1 MIMANIS
8 SIHIC
13 ALKTS
18 AMLHNERRKEM
29 AHVRSDLTR
38 FNEKWENPVF
48 EGKSIE
54 NIRKDIEEKY
64 YKTVHQ
70 RMQKK
75 SVPLREG
82 VVNIKESTTLE
93 ELRNLAER
101 LQQDFGIKTISI
113 HTHRDEGHEENGQ
126 WRPNLHAHL
135 IFDWT
140 NEQGKSLSLK
150 AHDMARMQTIVAEVL
165 HMERGKSSD
174 VKHLNAIQYKNK
186 MQEEENKLLLDA
198 ADQLRKD
205 IEKLKISRKGKQAL
219 SEHLDSITKY
229 FGKSDIRK
237 QYESSQIEI
246 EQLKTQLEELQTKVD
261 RIRQDLERRTKERN
275 EAQEMARKM
284 CDERN
289 TYAKELEK
297 QRKRAEKA
305 EGQTRELHRQLYPWR
320 YNLPDVVDISH
331 SKIDCHGGRHWLHVT
346 IEGHDRYLT
355 KAITEHE
362 AALYQ
367 NDQITLAELIGK
379 YFTDEIDWA
388 CCRRWRRMQGAA
400 LEKEFLKAENTMFY
414 QLPHILFPQRLLLA
428 PGGSRDGKNL
438 NLRHKSREEI
448 IREMIDEGYDM
459 KLS

>member
-1 MIMANIS
+1 MANIS

-29 AHVRSDLTR
+29 SHVRSDLTR
-38 FNEKWENPVF
+38 LNEKWENPLY

-64 YKTVHQ
+64 YRSVHQ

-82 VVNIKESTTLE
+82 VVNIKEGTTLE
-93 ELRNLAER
+93 DLRHLAER

-113 HTHRDEGHEENGQ
+113 HTHRDEGHEEKGQ
-126 WRPNLHAHL
+126 WVSNLHAHL

-140 NEQGKSLSLK
+140 NGQGKSLSLK
-150 AHDMARMQTIVAEVL
+150 AHDMARMQTVVAEAL
-165 HMERGKSSD
+165 NMERGKSSD

-186 MQEEENKLLLDA
+186 VQEEENKQLLDA
-198 ADQLRKD
+198 AEQLRND
-205 IEKLKISRKGKQAL
+205 IKKLNISRKGKEAL
-219 SEHLDSITKY
+219 SERLDAITKY

-237 QYESSQIEI
+237 QYESSQVENA
-246 EQLKTQLEELQTKVD
+246 QLKAQLKDLQTKVE
-261 RIRQDLERRTKERN
+261 RIQQDLERRTKERN
-275 EAQEMARKM
+275 EALEKAMKM
-284 CDERN
+284 RDERN
-289 TYAKELEK
+289 SCANESER
-297 QRKRAEKA
+297 QRQRAEKA
-305 EGQTRELHRQLYPWR
+305 EGKTRELHRQLYPWR
-320 YNLPDVVDISH
+320 YNLPDVVDLTRCKVDS
-331 SKIDCHGGRHWLHVT
+331 HGGRHWLHIM
-346 IEGHDRYLT
+346 IEGHNRYLT

-362 AALYQ
+362 AALYR

-379 YFTDEIDWA
+379 YFTDEIDHA
-388 CCRRWRRMQGAA
+388 CCRRWQGMQGVA

-414 QLPHILFPQRLLLA
+414 QLPHIIFPQRLLMA
-428 PGGSRDGKNL
+428 PGGSRDGENFNL
-438 NLRHKSREEI
+438 CHKSREEI

>member
-1 MIMANIS
+1 MANIS

-29 AHVRSDLTR
+29 AHVKSNLTR
-38 FNEKWENPVF
+38 FNEKWENPLYD
-48 EGKSIE
+48 GKSIE
-54 NIRKDIEEKY
+54 KIRKDIEEKY
-64 YKTVHQ
+64 YKHVHQ
-70 RMQKK
+70 HMQKK

-126 WRPNLHAHL
+126 WVPNLHAHL

-140 NEQGKSLSLK
+140 NEQGKSLCLK
-150 AHDMARMQTIVAEVL
+150 AHDMAHLQTIAAEVL

-174 VKHLNAIQYKNK
+174 VKHLSAIQYKNK
-186 MQEEENKLLLDA
+186 MQEEENRLLLDA
-198 ADQLRKD
+198 AEQLRKD
-205 IEKLKISRKGKQAL
+205 IEKLKISRKGKQTL

-246 EQLKTQLEELQTKVD
+246 EQLKAQLEELQTKVE
-261 RIRQDLERRTKERN
+261 RIQQDLERRTKERN
-275 EAQEMARKM
+275 EAQKM
-284 CDERN
+284 VRRVCDERN
-289 TYAKELEK
+289 TYARELEK
-297 QRKRAEKA
+297 QRQCADKA
-305 EGQTRELHRQLYPWR
+305 ESKARELHRLLYPWR
-320 YNLPDVVDISH
+320 YNLPDVVDLTR
-331 SKIDCHGGRHWLHVT
+331 SKVDSHGGRHWLH
-346 IEGHDRYLT
+346 IMMEGHNRYLT

-362 AALYQ
+362 AALYR

-379 YFTDEIDWA
+379 YFTDEIDQA
-388 CCRRWRRMQGAA
+388 CCRRWQRMQGAA
-400 LEKEFLKAENTMFY
+400 LEKEFLKVENTMFY
-414 QLPHILFPQRLLLA
+414 QLPHILFPQRLLMV
-428 PGGSRDGKNL
+428 PGGSRDGENFNL
-438 NLRHKSREEI
+438 CHKSREEI

>member
-1 MIMANIS
+1 MANIS

-29 AHVRSDLTR
+29 SHVRSDLTR
-38 FNEKWENPVF
+38 LNEKWENPLY

-64 YKTVHQ
+64 YRSVHQ

-82 VVNIKESTTLE
+82 VVNIKEGTTLE
-93 ELRNLAER
+93 DLRHLAER

-113 HTHRDEGHEENGQ
+113 HTHRDEGHEEKGQ
-126 WRPNLHAHL
+126 WMPNLHAHL

-140 NEQGKSLSLK
+140 NGQGKSLSLK
-150 AHDMARMQTIVAEVL
+150 AHDMARMQTVVAEAL
-165 HMERGKSSD
+165 NMERGKSSD

-186 MQEEENKLLLDA
+186 VQEEENKQLLDA
-198 ADQLRKD
+198 AEQLRND
-205 IEKLKISRKGKQAL
+205 IKKLNISRKGKEAL
-219 SEHLDSITKY
+219 SERLDAITKY

-237 QYESSQIEI
+237 QYESSQVENA
-246 EQLKTQLEELQTKVD
+246 QLKAQLNDLQTKVE
-261 RIRQDLERRTKERN
+261 RIQQDLERRTKERN
-275 EAQEMARKM
+275 EALEKAMKM
-284 CDERN
+284 RDERN
-289 TYAKELEK
+289 SCANESER
-297 QRKRAEKA
+297 QRQRAEKA
-305 EGQTRELHRQLYPWR
+305 ENKIRQLHRKLYPWR
-320 YNLPDVVDISH
+320 YSLPDVVDLSH

-355 KAITEHE
+355 KAIAEHE
-362 AALYQ
+362 AALFRD
-367 NDQITLAELIGK
+367 DQITLAELIGK
-379 YFTDEIDWA
+379 YFTNEIDCA
-388 CCRRWRRMQGAA
+388 CCRRWQKMHGAA
-400 LEKEFLKAENTMFY
+400 LEKELLKAESTMFY
-414 QLPHILFPQRLLLA
+414 PLPHILFPQRLLMA
-428 PGGSRDGKNL
+428 PGGSRDGENL

-448 IREMIDEGYDM
+448 IQEMIDEGYDM

>member
-1 MIMANIS
+1 MANIS

-18 AMLHNERRKEM
+18 AMLHNDRRKEM
-29 AHVRSDLTR
+29 SHVRSDLTR
-38 FNEKWENPVF
+38 LNEKWENPLY

-75 SVPLREG
+75 SAPLREG
-82 VVNIKESTTLE
+82 VVNIKEDTTLE
-93 ELRNLAER
+93 DLRNLTER

-140 NEQGKSLSLK
+140 NDQGKSLSLK
-150 AHDMARMQTIVAEVL
+150 AHDMARMQTIVAEAL
-165 HMERGKSSD
+165 DMERGKSSD

-186 MQEEENKLLLDA
+186 VQEEENKQLLDA
-198 ADQLRKD
+198 AKQLRND
-205 IEKLKISRKGKQAL
+205 IEKLKISRKGKEAL
-219 SEHLDSITKY
+219 SERLDAITKY

-237 QYESSQIEI
+237 QYESSLVEI
-246 EQLKTQLEELQTKVD
+246 DQLKVQLKDLQTKVD
-261 RIRQDLERRTKERN
+261 RIQQDLERRTKERN
-275 EAQEMARKM
+275 EAQERARKM

-289 TYAKELEK
+289 SYACESER
-297 QRKRAEKA
+297 QRQRAEKA
-305 EGQTRELHRQLYPWR
+305 ESKARQLHRQLHPWR
-320 YNLPDVVDISH
+320 YSLPDVVDLSR

-346 IEGHDRYLT
+346 IEGHSHYLT
-355 KAITEHE
+355 KAITDRE
-362 AALYQ
+362 AALYH

-379 YFTDEIDWA
+379 YCTDEIDRG
-388 CCRRWRRMQGAA
+388 CCRKWQKMHGAT
-400 LEKEFLKAENTMFY
+400 LEKELLKAENTMFF
-414 QLPHILFPQRLLLA
+414 QLPHILFPKRLLSVT
-428 PGGSRDGKNL
+428 GGSRGSENL
-438 NLRHKSREEI
+438 NIRHKSREEI

>member
-1 MIMANIS
+1 MANIS

-38 FNEKWENPVF
+38 FNEKWENPLYD
-48 EGKSIE
+48 GKSIE
-54 NIRKDIEEKY
+54 KIRNDIEENY
-64 YKTVHQ
+64 YKHVHQ
-70 RMQKK
+70 HMQKK

-93 ELRNLAER
+93 ELCNLAER

-126 WRPNLHAHL
+126 WVPNLHAHL

-150 AHDMARMQTIVAEVL
+150 AHDMAHLQTIAAEVL

-174 VKHLNAIQYKNK
+174 VKHLSAIQYKNK

-198 ADQLRKD
+198 AEQLRKD
-205 IEKLKISRKGKQAL
+205 IEKLRISRKGKQAL

-246 EQLKTQLEELQTKVD
+246 EQLNAQLKELQTKVE
-261 RIRQDLERRTKERN
+261 RIQQDLERRTKERN
-275 EAQEMARKM
+275 EAQEMVKWM
-284 CDERN
+284 CGERN
-289 TYAKELEK
+289 TYARELEK
-297 QRKRAEKA
+297 QRQRAEKA
-305 EGQTRELHRQLYPWR
+305 EGKTRELHRQLYPWR
-320 YNLPDVVDISH
+320 YNLPDVVDLTR
-331 SKIDCHGGRHWLHVT
+331 SKVDSHGGRHWLH
-346 IEGHDRYLT
+346 IMMEGHNRYLT

-362 AALYQ
+362 AALYR

-379 YFTDEIDWA
+379 YFNVSST
-388 CCRRWRRMQGAA
+388 
-400 LEKEFLKAENTMFY
+400 K
-414 QLPHILFPQRLLLA
+414 
-428 PGGSRDGKNL
+428 
-438 NLRHKSREEI
+438 I
-448 IREMIDEGYDM
+448 II
-459 KLS
+459 K

>member
-1 MIMANIS
+1 MANIS

-29 AHVRSDLTR
+29 SHVRSDLTHL
-38 FNEKWENPVF
+38 NAKWENPLY

-64 YKTVHQ
+64 YRTVHQ
-70 RMQKK
+70 HMQKK
-75 SVPLREG
+75 SAPLREG
-82 VVNIKESTTLE
+82 VVNIKEDTTIE
-93 ELRNLAER
+93 NLRSLTER

-113 HTHRDEGHEENGQ
+113 HTHRDEGHEKDGQ
-126 WRPNLHAHL
+126 WRSNLHAHL

-165 HMERGKSSD
+165 DMERGRSSD
-174 VKHLNAIQYKNK
+174 VKHLNAIQFKNK

-198 ADQLRKD
+198 ANQLRND
-205 IEKLKISRKGKQAL
+205 IKKLNISRKGKEAL
-219 SEHLDSITKY
+219 SERLDAITKY

-237 QYESSQIEI
+237 QYESSQVEVG
-246 EQLKTQLEELQTKVD
+246 QLKAQLKELKTKVE
-261 RIRQDLERRTKERN
+261 RIQHDLTRRTKERD
-275 EAQEMARKM
+275 EAQEKARKM

-289 TYAKELEK
+289 TYASESEK
-297 QRKRAEKA
+297 QRQRAEKA
-305 EGQTRELHRQLYPWR
+305 ESKTRQLHRLLYPWR
-320 YNLPDVVDISH
+320 YSLPNVIDLSR
-331 SKIDCHGGRHWLHVT
+331 SKIDCHGGRYWLHVT

-355 KAITEHE
+355 KPITERDVSMFRHDE
-362 AALYQ
+362 
-367 NDQITLAELIGK
+367 ITLTELIGR
-379 YFTDEIDWA
+379 YFTDEIDRA
-388 CCRRWRRMQGAA
+388 CCRKWQKMHGAT
-400 LEKEFLKAENTMFY
+400 LEKELLKAENTMFY
-414 QLPHILFPQRLLLA
+414 QLPHILLPQRLLSA
-428 PGGSRDGKNL
+428 PAGSRDGENL